1 MRAVDAPV
9 GGQPVR
15 RVVQLNV
22 KRRIAPLDGVRFGQ
36 FERVRRRRRLTQ
48 KTGRSSQ
55 EMTGLS
61 SDKFQL
67 RFGRFERGRLVSR
80 HLEILHKFSFQFFV
94 FLGGGEKWDAAGS
107 NVASHLN
114 NWTKWPPIKLKHF
127 CFVQILFKTRNRR
140 SVARTR
146 RTSLDDARVLH
157 LHIFLGFLFFFSVSN
172 FNTRHFNCLGKMLK
186 RRPRVL

>member
-67 RFGRFERGRLVSR
+67 RFGRFERSRLVSR

-94 FLGGGEKWDAAGS
+94 FLGGKMG
-107 NVASHLN
+107 
-114 NWTKWPPIKLKHF
+114 
-127 CFVQILFKTRNRR
+127 
-140 SVARTR
+140 
-146 RTSLDDARVLH
+146 
-157 LHIFLGFLFFFSVSN
+157 
-172 FNTRHFNCLGKMLK
+172 RHWVK
-186 RRPRVL
+186 RCESFE